1 MPFFGGMRGNMEK
14 KTKYAWLWALP
25 VMLAA
30 GMVPLIA
37 TAKQYT
43 SDLSSNNWF
52 SDSSAFVDIFL
63 YWKGQ
68 ALILLAFIMLAMLMA
83 YVINSVHTAGNG
95 MDLKKRILVPEM
107 LCLGCYLVLAALS
120 ALFSQYGSC
129 ALTGGYEQ
137 WEGLNV
143 LLAYGVL
150 AVYAYMVLDSE
161 KVLRF
166 VVYGIIAGSLVMGL
180 IGTFQY
186 IGMDLF
192 RSKFGYFLMSLM
204 SKSTMRFSFNFPKGW
219 VYATLYNPNYVG
231 SYAALVLP
239 LLVAAAMVEWK
250 KISRIWTILAII
262 SACLMIVTLLGS
274 QSLTGCVGVIAALLF
289 FLVYRFPVLIKSLGW
304 KRTAVG
310 AGCVLLFV
318 FVAFWM
324 FPKEIQF
331 GMNKLFRP
339 TRDYHIT
346 KKLAS
351 TPEGLE
357 VTTVEN
363 EVFYVETTG
372 EAGSPLRVRGADQK
386 ELEIEKDTEQNYYRI
401 SDSRFAQF
409 RLYPGTITVKEKI
422 YDTVKVSNPDI
433 NKSWTLA
440 RVGNSYQ
447 VYNAFEKLDVLQNI
461 PAWGFE
467 DCQHFGDKRGYI
479 WSRTFPLLKKYMFL
493 GAGPDTFTQVFPN
506 NDYVG
511 KTNMNYDGV
520 PVTKP
525 HNMFLQIWV
534 QTGFLSLVS
543 FLLLFFWY
551 FIRSVKLYW
560 KRQIQTISERFGL
573 ALLISLV
580 GYMVTGLANDSTVTV
595 APVYWGMLGTGMAIN
610 QMVRKKENKQTR

>member
-1 MPFFGGMRGNMEK
+1 MGKREK
-14 KTKYAWLWALP
+14 SEKNIWLWALP
-25 VMLAA
+25 VMLAV
-30 GMVPLIA
+30 GLVPLIA
-37 TAKQYT
+37 TAKLYK
-43 SDLSSNNWF
+43 SELSSNNWF
-52 SDSSAFVDIFL
+52 SNGSSFVDIFL

-68 ALILLAFIMLAMLMA
+68 ALILLAFIMVLMLIVYA
-83 YVINSVHTAGNG
+83 VREGGGAKETSIQR
-95 MDLKKRILVPEM
+95 RICVPELAC
-107 LCLGCYLVLAALS
+107 LCCYLVFASLS

-150 AVYAYMVLDSE
+150 TVYAYLVLDSE
-161 KVLRF
+161 RVVQY
-166 VVYGIIAGSLVMGL
+166 VVYSIIAGGFVMGL

-192 RSKFGYFLMSLM
+192 RSKLGYSIMSLM
-204 SKSTMRFSFNFPKGW
+204 SESTMRFSFNFPEGW

-231 SYAALVLP
+231 SYAALILP
-239 LLVAAAMVEWK
+239 VLVAAAMIEWK
-250 KISRIWTILAII
+250 MISKVWTILAIV
-262 SACLMIVTLLGS
+262 SACLMTVTLLGS

-289 FLVYRFPVLIKSLGW
+289 LLLYRFPVLWRQLGW
-304 KRTAVG
+304 KKIAIG
-310 AGCVLLFV
+310 AGCAVLFIL
-318 FVAFWM
+318 VAVWM
-324 FPKEIQF
+324 FPKEVQF

-351 TPEGLE
+351 TTDGLE

-363 EVFYVETTG
+363 EVFYVVVTG
-372 EAGSPLRVRGADQK
+372 EIETPLLVKGADK
-386 ELEIEKDTEQNYYRI
+386 RELPVEKDAEQNFYRI
-401 SDSRFAQF
+401 QDSRFSSF
-409 RLYPGTITVKEKI
+409 RLYPGTVTVKKKI
-422 YDTVKVSNPDI
+422 YDTVKVDNPDI

-440 RVGNSYQ
+440 KVGESYQ
-447 VYNAFEKLDVLQNI
+447 VYNAFGKLDFLQDI

-479 WSRTFPLLKKYMFL
+479 WSRTFPLLKKYMIL

-525 HNMFLQIWV
+525 HNMYLQIWV
-534 QTGFLSLVS
+534 QTGFISLVS

-551 FIRSVKLYW
+551 FVKSVKIYW
-560 KRQIQTISERFGL
+560 KRPLQTISEKFGF
-573 ALLISLV
+573 AVLISLV
-580 GYMVTGLANDSTVTV
+580 GYMVTGLANDSSVTV
-595 APVYWGMLGTGMAIN
+595 APVFWGMLGLGIALNRTVKN
-610 QMVRKKENKQTR
+610 C